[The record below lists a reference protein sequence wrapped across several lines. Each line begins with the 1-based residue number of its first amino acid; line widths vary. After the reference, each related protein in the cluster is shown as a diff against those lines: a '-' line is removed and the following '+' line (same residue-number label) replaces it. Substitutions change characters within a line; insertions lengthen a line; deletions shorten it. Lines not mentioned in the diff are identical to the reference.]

1 MKEARELRDTE
12 IKLPPLGPL
21 DYNLIMYGV
30 EPEEQARFNSTN
42 FYLPSDRRKL
52 IFGGF
57 GGIIAELQ
65 RAKRYNLLSGGLFDS
80 IREGDWLLD
89 YYISRLKRF

>member
-1 MKEARELRDTE
+1 
-12 IKLPPLGPL
+12 
-21 DYNLIMYGV
+21 MYGV
-30 EPEEQARFNSTN
+30 EPEEQARFSSTN
-42 FYLPSDRRKL
+42 FYLPSDKRKL

-65 RAKRYNLLSGGLFDS
+65 RAKRNNILSGGLFDS

-89 YYISRLKRF
+89 YYVSRLKRFKHIS